1 MEVISDSLDQHIRA
15 DEAEGVGRT
24 AVTRGSTRW
33 PQVDPKGMDVI
44 ATLV

>member
-1 MEVISDSLDQHIRA
+1 MSDSLDQHVRA

-24 AVTRGSTRW
+24 AVTKGLTRW
-33 PQVDPKGMDVI
+33 LQVDSKGMDVV